1 MHVDAETEAQIHEL
15 IELRTDHRKRL
26 HALERQ
32 AAQQGISTPPHIT
45 TEIEIIKEQ
54 VVRIEAD
61 ITKLYVDQARWLSQQ
76 VWELDEHNGQHTPD
90 RLLAIWRKLGTLE
103 TAIHREASAIY
114 RLVDEHYDRHS
125 YEGHRRRRRQDV
137 YSISI
142 IVLLVVLILIVL
154 FR

>member
-1 MHVDAETEAQIHEL
+1 MDAETEAQIQEL

-45 TEIEIIKEQ
+45 TEIDIIKEQ
-54 VVRIEAD
+54 VVQIEAD
-61 ITKLYVDQARWLSQQ
+61 ITKLYVDQARWLSQK

-90 RLLAIWRKLGTLE
+90 RLLAIWRKLGTVE
-103 TAIHREASAIY
+103 TTIHREASGIY
-114 RLVDEHYDRHS
+114 HLVDQHYDRDS
-125 YEGHRRRRRQDV
+125 DERHRRQRRQDV

-142 IVLLVVLILIVL
+142 IVLLILLILIVL
-154 FR
+154 FG